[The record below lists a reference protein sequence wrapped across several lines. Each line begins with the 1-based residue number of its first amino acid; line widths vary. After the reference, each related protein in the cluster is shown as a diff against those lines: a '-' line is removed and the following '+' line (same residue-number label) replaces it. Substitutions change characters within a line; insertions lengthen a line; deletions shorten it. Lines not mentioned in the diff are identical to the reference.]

1 MCPGDDHKISL
12 CAVRY
17 LRKRFIKRQAEHF
30 IGSGQPQLLCIF
42 LAVIHCKDRQ
52 AQQLCKLHNGCSHMS
67 TAADY
72 QLRHRAKALRKDV
85 RACNR
90 VDTSCCAA
98 LQFCQVLQQ
107 YGAVSPLHIGLPSS
121 KSSWLPAA
129 SPSNWATIV
138 QPPAERAFCSIV

>member
-17 LRKRFIKRQAEHF
+17 LRKRFFKRQAEHF

-85 RACNR
+85 CACNR

-107 YGAVSPLHIGLPSS
+107 YGAVPPLPHR
-121 KSSWLPAA
+121 PALQQKQLA
-129 SPSNWATIV
+129 PRGIAL
-138 QPPAERAFCSIV
+138 